1 MAMFYFQILSKSN
14 KDLFPFLNC
23 SFCIIHTRKAELR
36 RAVEERRKR
45 RHHEGDGEESLYDGD
60 REKRRR
66 TSSSNSQKS
75 DKLDNHSSGI
85 ECACFYCFVIE
96 VQVKSQDLR

>member
-1 MAMFYFQILSKSN
+1 MPKLEAQQKIMFKNF
-14 KDLFPFLNC
+14 

-45 RHHEGDGEESLYDGD
+45 RHHEGDGEESYDGD
-60 REKRRR
+60 KEKRRR

-75 DKLDNHSSGI
+75 DKLDGHSSG
-85 ECACFYCFVIE
+85 ET
-96 VQVKSQDLR
+96 

>member
-1 MAMFYFQILSKSN
+1 MPVFNIS
-14 KDLFPFLNC
+14 

-45 RHHEGDGEESLYDGD
+45 RHHEGDGEENYDGD
-60 REKRRR
+60 KEKRRR

-75 DKLDNHSSGI
+75 DKQDGHSSGKLYSI
-85 ECACFYCFVIE
+85 FAQVIIKKRA
-96 VQVKSQDLR
+96 Q

>member
-14 KDLFPFLNC
+14 NVQLVCFFNC

-45 RHHEGDGEESLYDGD
+45 RHHEGDGEESYDGD

-75 DKLDNHSSGI
+75 DKLDNHSSGTVYI
-85 ECACFYCFVIE
+85 CCY
-96 VQVKSQDLR
+96 